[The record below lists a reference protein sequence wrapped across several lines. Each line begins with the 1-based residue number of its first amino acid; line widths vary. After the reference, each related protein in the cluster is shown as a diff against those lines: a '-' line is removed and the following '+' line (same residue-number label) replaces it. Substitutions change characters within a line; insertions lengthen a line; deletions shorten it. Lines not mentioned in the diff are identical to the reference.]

1 MGDKLSALR
10 TVFYDIRPERSFVLL
25 LDTNTQIS
33 RLAGTVAISAS
44 ACAGFQQLV
53 QPFTFLP
60 QDVGTIELAGQ
71 YQSVCRGEARES
83 HEKLLLWLPKMGR
96 PLLDDTF
103 LKGDPSIWTVGGIN
117 LSEALNKLTRQP
129 RNDLGADNFDDHS
142 MAALITQRL
151 PLRLTGYN
159 GEFPLVQ
166 VELMWTTQL
175 PGPSQGL

>member
-103 LKGDPSIWTVGGIN
+103 LKGDLRFGLLVVSTCLKHSINSRANHEMTWVRII
-117 LSEALNKLTRQP
+117 LTIIP
-129 RNDLGADNFDDHS
+129 WL
-142 MAALITQRL
+142 L
-151 PLRLTGYN
+151 
-159 GEFPLVQ
+159 
-166 VELMWTTQL
+166 
-175 PGPSQGL
+175 